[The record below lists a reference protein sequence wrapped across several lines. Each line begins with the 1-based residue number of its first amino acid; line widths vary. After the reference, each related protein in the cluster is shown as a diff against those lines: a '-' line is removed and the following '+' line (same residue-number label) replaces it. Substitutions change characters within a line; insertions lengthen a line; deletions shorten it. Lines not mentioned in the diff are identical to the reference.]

1 MRSKIVPT
9 RTTMTAQ
16 RPGRGLSRS
25 WVGSRAFVFY
35 PIEDSSVFQYLTQ
48 LLPSPL
54 PKDEKW
60 GPSLPTEG
68 EFMFGGRVQPSFTNN
83 IGIVDDNTAIFE
95 NEAHLGGALERA
107 FAPYWGKDGND
118 STVDDLDY
126 EGDAPEQ
133 VWGESRIKAAWSGLL
148 GMSVDLLP
156 WVGRVPRAASGRKE
170 PAATLSASTNEGLRL
185 SAPGEWIC
193 AGYTGEGMVHAWL
206 SGRALAHMVLGVSPG
221 ANGERAVP
229 SPFLITEHRLRE
241 THVED
246 AIARW

>member
-1 MRSKIVPT
+1 
-9 RTTMTAQ
+9 
-16 RPGRGLSRS
+16 
-25 WVGSRAFVFY
+25 
-35 PIEDSSVFQYLTQ
+35 
-48 LLPSPL
+48 
-54 PKDEKW
+54 
-60 GPSLPTEG
+60 
-68 EFMFGGRVQPSFTNN
+68 MFGGRVQPSFTNN

-118 STVDDLDY
+118 STD